1 MQYVITQADKRRQG
15 SIVRQLWRFT
25 NLSVRFMKLCRQC
38 RSSSDPRISS
48 SSSGE
53 FRLR

>member
-25 NLSVRFMKLCRQC
+25 SLSVRFIKLCRQC
-38 RSSSDPRISS
+38 RSSSETRMSYSS
-48 SSSGE
+48 DM
-53 FRLR
+53 RH